1 MMVLGIGDYGAT
13 SEPQEIIKTLGLG
26 SCVAIICTDTQSQI
40 AAMIHV
46 ALPDSSLSTP
56 DKRIAKPGY
65 FADSGIPALFDSLR
79 QVGWRQAGGNLTIKL
94 AGGATIMDP
103 NGTFNIGKRN
113 VLAIKKILWGLG
125 LGPVAEDIGG
135 NISRT
140 VSVSA
145 ETGAVLVTSPG
156 RAPLNL

>member
-13 SEPQEIIKTLGLG
+13 SNPEQVIKTLGLG
-26 SCVAIICTDTQSQI
+26 SCVAVICADPAAKI

-46 ALPDSSLSTP
+46 ALPDSSASP
-56 DKRIAKPGY
+56 DRRDEKPGY
-65 FADSGIPALFDSLR
+65 FADTGIPALFDSLR
-79 QVGWRQAGGNLTIKL
+79 QVGWNEREGKLTIKL

-113 VLAIKKILWGLG
+113 LLAIKKILWNAGF
-125 LGPVAEDIGG
+125 GPIAEDVGG

-140 VSVSA
+140 VAVSA

-156 RAPLNL
+156 RPPLNL

>member
-1 MMVLGIGDYGAT
+1 MIVLGIGDYGAT
-13 SEPQEIIKTLGLG
+13 SKPEEVIKTIGLG
-26 SCVAIICTDTQSQI
+26 SCVAVICTDTQWKI

-46 ALPDSSLSTP
+46 ALPDSSMSP
-56 DKRIAKPGY
+56 DRRIEKPGY
-65 FADSGIPALFDSLR
+65 FADTGLPALFDSLK
-79 QVGWRQAGGNLTIKL
+79 QVGWRQGPQLTIKL

-113 VLAIKKILWGLG
+113 ILAIKKILWSLG
-125 LGPVAEDIGG
+125 FGAVAEDVGG

-145 ETGAVLVTSPG
+145 ETGAVLITSPS
-156 RAPLNL
+156 RPPLIL